1 MITKMSVT
9 FWQLI
14 EETLNFA
21 ICRLL
26 RFQGMKKMTVF
37 FASLSTC
44 KGQLIQL
51 AIEEMTSLFLRK
63 QYLEKQSLSEL
74 WKTILYSEMS
84 RTRRKQEKLLTVFS
98 HADLK
103 EESWWVRLSTKRQI
117 KLHRKYW
124 FCQSRPNKTTKALQ
138 VKRQEEKQ

>member
-1 MITKMSVT
+1 M
-9 FWQLI
+9 I

-74 WKTILYSEMS
+74 WKTILYSEMP

-103 EESWWVRLSTKRQI
+103 EES
-117 KLHRKYW
+117 
-124 FCQSRPNKTTKALQ
+124 
-138 VKRQEEKQ
+138 